1 MSVIQP
7 PARALVIGASGLV
20 GQSLMRV
27 LQRGQMTAVG
37 TYATQARDGLMPL
50 DITDL
55 SQTRD
60 TLNRIKPEIVFLT
73 GALTHVDYCED
84 HPDQA
89 FRINTDGAR
98 HVVKEAARLDA
109 KLVFYSTEYV
119 FDGTNGPYEEDAYPC
134 PLSVYGESKLRAEK
148 LIQENLSDYL
158 ILRTTV
164 VYGWERSSKN
174 FAMQVYEKLQS
185 GSKMTIPDD
194 QIGNPTL
201 ADYLAE
207 VSVRLAQQGATG
219 IVNVVGKDL
228 IPRSE
233 FARALVEVYGGNPE
247 LVVPVSTDSLHQRA
261 PRPLR
266 GGLRTEKLS
275 QLLGTEVMALK
286 EALERLRRQWQ
297 ADVGR

>member
-1 MSVIQP
+1 M
-7 PARALVIGASGLV
+7 RALESGH
-20 GQSLMRV
+20 
-27 LQRGQMTAVG
+27 MTAIG
-37 TYATQARDGLMPL
+37 TYTKQAREGLMPL

-55 SQTRD
+55 SQARD
-60 TLNRIKPEIVFLT
+60 ALNRIRPEIIFLT

-84 HPDQA
+84 HPDEA
-89 FRINTDGAR
+89 FRINTEGASQIA
-98 HVVKEAARLDA
+98 KEAARLDA

-119 FDGTNGPYEEDAYPC
+119 FDGTNGPYDEGACPC

-148 LIQENLSDYL
+148 LIQENLKNHL

-164 VYGWERSSKN
+164 VYGWERGSKN

-219 IVNVVGKDL
+219 IVNVVGRDL
-228 IPRSE
+228 MPRSE
-233 FARALVEVYGGNPE
+233 FAKALVKVYGGNLD
-247 LVVPVSTDSLHQRA
+247 LVVPVSTDSLNQRA

-266 GGLRTEKLS
+266 GGLRAEKLTK
-275 QLLGTEVMALK
+275 LLGTELMPLE
-286 EALERLRRQWQ
+286 EALERLRRQRQ
-297 ADVGR
+297 ADMSG